1 MVDADVARQAA
12 SAPKRPK
19 GKASTRARA
28 KLRWDSLFHWNDLPE
43 YLKDNEYIYTGYRVH
58 TGVLGSFK
66 SLFRIHNESGNVW
79 THLLGTR
86 CLPMPLPHEVK
97 YALYVHA
104 FECIPLRMKASP
116 SSCKQLDTVSTRN
129 RFLGEGHV

>member
-28 KLRWDSLFHWNDLPE
+28 KLRWDSLIHCNDLPE
-43 YLKDNEYIYTGYRVH
+43 YLEDNDYIYTGYRVH

-79 THLLGTR
+79 THLLGTG
-86 CLPMPLPHEVK
+86 CLSVLLPHIVQPPCLSASK
-97 YALYVHA
+97 FA
-104 FECIPLRMKASP
+104 CQPLRLPASCW
-116 SSCKQLDTVSTRN
+116 SWTSA
-129 RFLGEGHV
+129 